1 MAANTFTVHGD
12 SCFDGTRQRRVD
24 EADTLPL
31 NRGEWLQ
38 SIYLTWMISALAL
51 GVLLLP
57 VFKPPWAKLS
67 LPPFVD
73 FFRRYWIHILIVFTI
88 YNAKDGID
96 QIDRVLMAST
106 GLDMTP
112 YIWAVEGNLVLW
124 VQQTFQADWLT
135 SVLTHFY
142 VAGFMFICYVSV
154 FYFAYFDDRWLADR
168 VTLSI
173 AWVYILALPFYLF
186 FNVRVTGDVIP
197 GMETLAYTL
206 TPEIADWFR
215 RIDPFTNGMPSLH
228 IGIPFAVWLCLTR
241 FDEDRRW
248 NRYRGTVLLYT
259 ILTAFTII
267 YLGIHWFLD
276 IIGGM
281 LVAGAAVSLADR
293 TSNGWWKFFD
303 ERTMNARI
311 VTVLT
316 RPQNAFQWASKRLK
330 VGVNRYR
337 HPTSRETG
345 RMAVFIL
352 VFVAAVVTFDLA
364 DRSLPAGGVEAPEGA
379 SAADGWLVTLD
390 NQSEGTVLTV
400 HNLSSVGEEP
410 VSLAYEGLSLNT
422 SHDVRGDWLVTT
434 NLTHALVFNLNNP
447 LDVDRSLPM
456 SSVDELLLCNEAGP
470 LQLVTVSR
478 GVMQV
483 WSLDGDE
490 NPLGA
495 DLFGNVEQVSCSGS
509 ELAVV
514 QVQRPMAVH
523 VQQFGVQGHITYQIN
538 ASAPFEEDAIL
549 ASWGTPVDMDNASIV
564 DVAFNRNFVAATV
577 NVSATDRLVV
587 VNRSSA
593 DQWLASNPKYAV
605 SDPSMG
611 ENVLAYAIRDHLDPT
626 APQNKYLDREIYFL
640 ELQANTTQVLT
651 SDAEDQWSPQ
661 VLTNHI
667 VYLESDGETMTVEVH
682 AWEPELRLYSSIA
695 LQGGVVLAFLVV
707 AWHMWQRQNERRQ
720 LPQP

>member
-1 MAANTFTVHGD
+1 MAVSTSTARGD
-12 SCFDGTRQRRVD
+12 SSSPDHQQRRVD
-24 EADTLPL
+24 EADTVSV
-31 NRGEWLQ
+31 NRGERLQ

-51 GVLLLP
+51 GVILLP
-57 VFKPPWAKLS
+57 VFKPPWANLS

-112 YIWAVEGNLVLW
+112 YVWALEGNLVLW

-135 SVLTHFY
+135 SLLTHFY

-241 FDEDRRW
+241 FDDDRRW
-248 NRYRGTVLLYT
+248 NRYRGTVLVYT
-259 ILTAFTII
+259 LLTAFTIV

-316 RPQNAFQWASKRLK
+316 KPQNALGWISKRLS
-330 VGVNRYR
+330 VFVEQYR
-337 HPTSRETG
+337 RPTSRETG
-345 RMAVFIL
+345 RMAIFIV

-364 DRSLPAGGVEAPEGA
+364 DRSLPAGGIEAPEGA

-390 NQSEGTVLTV
+390 NQSELAVLTV
-400 HNLSSVGEEP
+400 HNLSSVGDEP
-410 VSLAYEGLSLNT
+410 STITHEGLSLNST
-422 SHDVRGDWLVTT
+422 HDVHGDWLVTT
-434 NLTHALVFNLNNP
+434 NRSHALVFNLNNP
-447 LDVDRSLPM
+447 DSTFRSFEI
-456 SSVDELLLCNEAGP
+456 SSVEQIHLCNDLASP
-470 LQLVTVSR
+470 QLVAVSG
-478 GVMQV
+478 GVMQL
-483 WSLDGDE
+483 WSLDGEE
-490 NPLGA
+490 NPFEAEVFSGV
-495 DLFGNVEQVSCSGS
+495 GQVSCSGS
-509 ELAVV
+509 ELAVI
-514 QVQRPMAVH
+514 QVERPMAVH
-523 VQQFGVQGHITYQIN
+523 VQQFGVQGHITYEIN
-538 ASAPFEEDAIL
+538 ATAELAEDAIL
-549 ASWGTPVDMDNASIV
+549 ASWGTPVDMENASIV
-564 DVAFNRNFVAATV
+564 DMAFNRNFVAVTV

-593 DQWLASNPKYAV
+593 EQWLASNPKYAV

-611 ENVLAYAIRDHLDPT
+611 ENVLAYAIRDHLNPT
-626 APQNKYLDREIYFL
+626 TPQSKYFDREIYFL
-640 ELQANTTQVLT
+640 ELETNLTQVLT
-651 SDAEDQWSPQ
+651 SDTEDQWSPQ

-695 LQGGVVLAFLVV
+695 LQGGVLLAFLVV

-720 LPQP
+720 ALQP